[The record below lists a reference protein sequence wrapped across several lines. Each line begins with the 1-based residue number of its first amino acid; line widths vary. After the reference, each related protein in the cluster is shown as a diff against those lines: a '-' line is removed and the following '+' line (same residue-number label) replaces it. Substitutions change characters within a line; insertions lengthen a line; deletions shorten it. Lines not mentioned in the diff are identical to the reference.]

1 MSPKAGCSNVQI
13 LQGFDLRGTG
23 LSYRPLSSGYLLP
36 LFQTLEAQERKEGRE
51 ERTAKCRHVEHVD
64 VFISTPWALAPAW
77 LSLRMLIVESI
88 CWGRGPWLLRAV
100 LRCLASRPP
109 LGSLSLVEE
118 FPTFSGGHETIP
130 FICPLVPSLSGEAI
144 LANRNKATHSGG
156 FPPRLA
162 LTWRQGRRRNSLLRQ
177 IFASILQCP
186 LCPVAGAFQGF
197 RFHRPKHTSSF
208 RELNFGTVSKG
219 RTQLWRF
226 SALHH
231 AALNGNTELISLLLE
246 AQAAVDIKDN
256 KGMRP
261 LHYAAWQGKKEPMK
275 LVLKAGSSV
284 NVQSDEGQIPLH
296 LAAQHGHYD
305 VSEMLLQHQ
314 SNPCILDNCGKTP
327 LDLACEFGRVGVVQL
342 LLSSNMCAALLE
354 PKPGDITDPNGT
366 SPLHLAAKNGH
377 IDIIRLLL
385 QSGIDI
391 NRQTKAGTALHEAA
405 FPWGRPDHPTSVL
418 QSGINAHIRNTYS
431 QTALDIVNQFTAT
444 QASKEIKQMLRD
456 ASAALQV
463 RAVKDYCNNYDLTSL
478 NVKAGDII
486 TVLEQ
491 HADGRWKG
499 CIHDNRT
506 GNDRVGYFPSSLVEA
521 ISKRTGSRGSDA
533 SPSHLSSSPGG
544 SAGTPAPAEE
554 IWVLR
559 KPYAGGDRSS
569 VGSTGSVASGRSSGS
584 GQSTGS
590 GSHTALHPG
599 SEGVKLLAT
608 VLSQKASVPESAVG
622 DGSAKASEAPAG
634 SSRTPSLSSASYPSQ
649 PPHGEQQLKK
659 VEPMSEGKSAEAVYQ
674 WLCKFQLQLYAPNF
688 INAGYD
694 IPTISRMTPEDLT
707 AIGVTKPGHRKKI
720 ASEINNLNLP
730 EWLPEY
736 KPANLALWLSMI
748 GLSQYYKVLVENG
761 YENIDF
767 ITDITWEDLQEI
779 GITKLGHQK
788 KLMLAVKKLAELQR
802 AEYVKYESGTLKKKR
817 LPPPLDTVAIE
828 SPPGEG
834 AECQSPKMST
844 FQDSELSNELQ
855 VAMTGTGE
863 EGAEKQGN
871 HVGHFREGAAYRH
884 PARLAH
890 ENSLGGRAK
899 QMSSSQE
906 LLGDGPKASGA
917 AMSKSQEYLAEDG
930 KESPATLPKEVRTLR
945 HGHSVKRA
953 SVPPVPGKPRQSF
966 PPAAGHYT
974 PPQTPTAKPRPSS
987 PQSPGVLHAT
997 AKVKPTPQL
1006 LPQADRPMSP
1016 RSLPQSPTHRG
1027 FAYVVPQPVE
1037 GEAHGGSPLAQALP
1051 VLPVS
1056 VPVLCLPAQAGE
1068 GEAEGEEEGAGR
1080 PKKRAH
1086 SLNRY
1091 AASDSEQERD
1101 ELLVPDAGPYATV
1114 QRRVGRSHS
1123 VRAQSGGD
1131 KNVNRSQSFAVR
1143 PKKKGP
1149 PPPPPKRS
1157 SSAIS
1162 SSNMTED
1169 FPREGEDGQE
1179 LSLEQHLQQPR
1190 RASDFGGTVDTG
1202 SAGSVKSIAAMLE
1215 MSSIGGGGRGL
1226 ALPKPPGAGK
1236 GPEGYYLQPG
1246 VAVHP
1251 ASPEHSRVATVLAS
1265 VKHKEAIG
1273 PDGEVVNRRRTISG
1287 PVTGLVAA
1295 ARRERSDSIKSEAAH
1310 KDGSP
1315 VERLRAERAGGS
1327 LPSSAG
1333 ENIPFAEEGGLTIKP
1348 RPARQVGVAKAEG
1361 DLAPQRYGDLSKVEA
1376 SATLKRRI
1384 RAKQS
1389 QQEGVK
1395 FLLTE
1400 SDTVKRRPK
1409 LKDKEQEPAP
1419 LTVFQNGTAT
1429 IKRRPASEMSS
1440 SEAAPPPDQ
1449 PERYNYVA
1457 TQPAAEG
1464 EPKKPVKPPVS
1475 PKPVLPPKGPGP
1487 STPTSKKVP
1496 IPGPGSPE
1504 VKRVHGT
1511 PPPVSPKPTPPPTA
1525 PKPKVHAALQ
1535 SASAS
1540 STPAPSP
1547 AKQLVPTIKPSSTP
1561 PSLCS
1566 SPAKP
1571 LSPGGGTPQAVP
1583 VKPPRSSMAGP
1594 SAESVS
1600 TESVHQKLEE
1610 TSASLAAALQAV
1622 EEKIKQEDGQTTD
1635 SAAES
1640 KSTVSILDDIGSM
1653 FDDLADQLDAM
1664 LE

>member
-1 MSPKAGCSNVQI
+1 MGKDQELMQAVKAEDVGAVQKLLQRPKPG
-13 LQGFDLRGTG
+13 
-23 LSYRPLSSGYLLP
+23 
-36 LFQTLEAQERKEGRE
+36 K
-51 ERTAKCRHVEHVD
+51 AK
-64 VFISTPWALAPAW
+64 L
-77 LSLRMLIVESI
+77 
-88 CWGRGPWLLRAV
+88 
-100 LRCLASRPP
+100 
-109 LGSLSLVEE
+109 LGSTKRVN
-118 FPTFSGGHETIP
+118 
-130 FICPLVPSLSGEAI
+130 V
-144 LANRNKATHSGG
+144 N
-156 FPPRLA
+156 
-162 LTWRQGRRRNSLLRQ
+162 
-177 IFASILQCP
+177 
-186 LCPVAGAFQGF
+186 FQDTDG
-197 RFHRPKHTSSF
+197 
-208 RELNFGTVSKG
+208 
-219 RTQLWRF
+219 F

-231 AALNGNTELISLLLE
+231 AALNGNTELILLLLE

-284 NVQSDEGQIPLH
+284 NIPSDEGQIPLH

-305 VSEMLLQHQ
+305 VEILQH
-314 SNPCILDNCGKTP
+314 P
-327 LDLACEFGRVGVVQL
+327 LCFLACQVVQL
-342 LLSSNMCAALLE
+342 LLNSNMCAALLE

-377 IDIIRLLL
+377 IDVIRLLL
-385 QSGIDI
+385 QAGIDI

-405 FPWGRPDHPTSVL
+405 LCGKTDVVRLLLD
-418 QSGINAHIRNTYS
+418 SGINAHIRNTYS
-431 QTALDIVNQFTAT
+431 QTALDIVHQFTAT
-444 QASKEIKQMLRD
+444 QASKEIKQMLQKSLQKHFD
-456 ASAALQV
+456 WFFAS
-463 RAVKDYCNNYDLTSL
+463 SL
-478 NVKAGDII
+478 PLPLPCPQ
-486 TVLEQ
+486 VLEQ

-506 GNDRVGYFPSSLVEA
+506 GNDRVGYFPSTLVEA

-533 SPSHLSSSPGG
+533 SPSHLSPGSSA
-544 SAGTPAPAEE
+544 STPAPAEE

-559 KPYAGGDRSS
+559 KPFAGRRRKG
-569 VGSTGSVASGRSSGS
+569 GSW
-584 GQSTGS
+584 GQCGEF
-590 GSHTALHPG
+590 GQWLADG
-599 SEGVKLLAT
+599 ERCGVRWD
-608 VLSQKASVPESAVG
+608 VSWRIVPAIPLGGETG
-622 DGSAKASEAPAG
+622 DGRG
-634 SSRTPSLSSASYPSQ
+634 LSSFLRGGGKHNPSNL
-649 PPHGEQQLKK
+649 ELY
-659 VEPMSEGKSAEAVYQ
+659 KSSEAVYQ
-674 WLCKFQLQLYAPNF
+674 WLYKFQLQLYASNF

-720 ASEINNLNLP
+720 ASEINNLNIP

-748 GLSQYYKVLVENG
+748 GLAQYYKVLVENG

-779 GITKLGHQK
+779 GIIKLGHQK
-788 KLMLAVKKLAELQR
+788 KLMLAVKKLAEIQK
-802 AEYVKYESGTLKKKR
+802 AEYIKYESGTLKKKGA
-817 LPPPLDTVAIE
+817 PQSQDTMAIE
-828 SPPGEG
+828 SPPQET

-855 VAMTGTGE
+855 VAMTGTSE
-863 EGAEKQGN
+863 EGPEKQAN
-871 HVGHFREGAAYRH
+871 HVTHFRDGAVYRH
-884 PARLAH
+884 PSRLVH
-890 ENSLGGRAK
+890 ENSLSGRAK
-899 QMSSSQE
+899 LISSSQE
-906 LLGDGPKASGA
+906 LLGDGLKSPGPA
-917 AMSKSQEYLAEDG
+917 ASKSQEHLAEEG
-930 KESPATLPKEVRTLR
+930 KEPPATLPKEVRSLR
-945 HGHSVKRA
+945 HGHSIKRA

-974 PPQTPTAKPRPSS
+974 PPQTPTKPRPSS
-987 PQSPGVLHAT
+987 PQAFGAPHAT

-1006 LPQADRPMSP
+1006 LPQTDRPMSP

-1027 FAYVVPQPVE
+1027 FAYVLPQPVE
-1037 GEAHGGSPLAQALP
+1037 GEAQAAGPLAQAVP
-1051 VLPVS
+1051 VLPIS
-1056 VPVLCLPAQAGE
+1056 IPVLCLPPQA
-1068 GEAEGEEEGAGR
+1068 AESEEEAGR

-1091 AASDSEQERD
+1091 AVSDSEQERD
-1101 ELLVPDAGPYATV
+1101 ELMVPDAGPYATV

-1123 VRAQSGGD
+1123 VRAQSGAD

-1162 SSNMTED
+1162 SNNMADD
-1169 FPREGEDGQE
+1169 FSKEGEEGEE
-1179 LSLEQHLQQPR
+1179 LDQKQL
-1190 RASDFGGTVDTG
+1190 SDGGTIETG

-1215 MSSIGGGGRGL
+1215 MSSIGGGGRAL
-1226 ALPKPPGAGK
+1226 ALQKGAD
-1236 GPEGYYLQPG
+1236 GYYLQPG
-1246 VAVHP
+1246 VVVRS
-1251 ASPEHSRVATVLAS
+1251 ASPEHARVATVLAT

-1295 ARRERSDSIKSEAAH
+1295 ARRERSDSIKSDTV
-1310 KDGSP
+1310 KDGGP
-1315 VERLRAERAGGS
+1315 IERLRAEHSGS
-1327 LPSSAG
+1327 
-1333 ENIPFAEEGGLTIKP
+1333 
-1348 RPARQVGVAKAEG
+1348 
-1361 DLAPQRYGDLSKVEA
+1361 APDLSRVEA

-1384 RAKQS
+1384 RAKQC
-1389 QQEGVK
+1389 QQDNVK
-1395 FLLTE
+1395 FILTE

-1409 LKDKEQEPAP
+1409 SKDKEQELAQ
-1419 LTVFQNGTAT
+1419 LSVYHNGMGTV
-1429 IKRRPASEMSS
+1429 KHRPTSEMSS
-1440 SEAAPPPDQ
+1440 LEAVAPTEQ
-1449 PERYNYVA
+1449 QERVA
-1457 TQPAAEG
+1457 GASVQIPREET
-1464 EPKKPVKPPVS
+1464 KKPIKPPVS
-1475 PKPVLPPKGPGP
+1475 PKPILPPKTTGP
-1487 STPTSKKVP
+1487 STPTTKRAP

-1511 PPPVSPKPTPPPTA
+1511 APPTSPKPTPPPTA
-1525 PKPKVHAALQ
+1525 PKPKVHPVLQ
-1535 SASAS
+1535 SVSAS
-1540 STPAPSP
+1540 CTPAPSP
-1547 AKQLVPTIKPSSTP
+1547 AKQLTPTIKPSSTP

-1571 LSPGGGTPQAVP
+1571 LSPGGQPPQTVP

-1594 SAESVS
+1594 SVES

-1622 EEKIKQEDGQTTD
+1622 EEKIKQEDGQAAD

>member
-1 MSPKAGCSNVQI
+1 MGKDQELVQAVKAEDIAAVQKLLQRPKPG
-13 LQGFDLRGTG
+13 
-23 LSYRPLSSGYLLP
+23 
-36 LFQTLEAQERKEGRE
+36 K
-51 ERTAKCRHVEHVD
+51 AK
-64 VFISTPWALAPAW
+64 L
-77 LSLRMLIVESI
+77 
-88 CWGRGPWLLRAV
+88 
-100 LRCLASRPP
+100 
-109 LGSLSLVEE
+109 LGSAKRVN
-118 FPTFSGGHETIP
+118 
-130 FICPLVPSLSGEAI
+130 V
-144 LANRNKATHSGG
+144 N
-156 FPPRLA
+156 
-162 LTWRQGRRRNSLLRQ
+162 
-177 IFASILQCP
+177 
-186 LCPVAGAFQGF
+186 FQDTDG
-197 RFHRPKHTSSF
+197 
-208 RELNFGTVSKG
+208 
-219 RTQLWRF
+219 F

-275 LVLKAGSSV
+275 MVLKAGSSV
-284 NVQSDEGQIPLH
+284 NIPSDEGQIPLH

-314 SNPCILDNCGKTP
+314 SNPCIMDNSGKTP

-342 LLSSNMCAALLE
+342 LLNSNMCAALLE
-354 PKPGDITDPNGT
+354 PKPGDTTDPNGT

-385 QSGIDI
+385 QAGIDI

-405 FPWGRPDHPTSVL
+405 LCGKTDVVRLLLD
-418 QSGINAHIRNTYS
+418 SGINAHVRNTYN
-431 QTALDIVNQFTAT
+431 QTALDIVNQFTT
-444 QASKEIKQMLRD
+444 SQASKEIKQMLRD

-478 NVKAGDII
+478 NVKAGDVI

-521 ISKRTGSRGSDA
+521 ISKRTGSRGADM
-533 SPSHLSSSPGG
+533 SPSHLSPSQGG
-544 SAGTPAPAEE
+544 SAAPAPTEE

-559 KPYAGGDRSS
+559 KPFTGGDRSS
-569 VGSTGSVASGRSSGS
+569 LGSTGSVASARSSGS

-590 GSHTALHPG
+590 GAHALHAG

-608 VLSQKASVPESAVG
+608 VLSQKASAQDAAVG
-622 DGSAKASEAPAG
+622 DGPAKAQDIPAG
-634 SSRTPSLSSASYPSQ
+634 SSRSQSVASSPYAPQ
-649 PPHGEQQLKK
+649 PPAEQQLKK
-659 VEPMSEGKSAEAVYQ
+659 MEPPSEGKSSEAVYQ

-694 IPTISRMTPEDLT
+694 ITTISRMTPEDLT

-720 ASEINNLNLP
+720 ASEINNLNIP

-802 AEYVKYESGTLKKKR
+802 AELGKYEPGTLKRKAAACPEV
-817 LPPPLDTVAIE
+817 LAIE
-828 SPPGEG
+828 SPPPEPP
-834 AECQSPKMST
+834 ECQSPKMTT
-844 FQDSELSNELQ
+844 FQDSELSSELQ
-855 VAMTGTGE
+855 VAMTGEGPE
-863 EGAEKQGN
+863 ETPEKPAN
-871 HVGHFREGAAYRH
+871 PAAPGYRSP
-884 PARLAH
+884 PA
-890 ENSLGGRAK
+890 LGGRAR

-906 LLGDGPKASGA
+906 LLGDGPRAPASTA
-917 AMSKSQEYLAEDG
+917 ISKSQEYLAEG
-930 KESPATLPKEVRTLR
+930 APEGPPVPPTKELRQPR

-953 SVPPVPGKPRQSF
+953 SVPPVPGKPRQAF
-966 PPAAGHYT
+966 PPTAGHLT
-974 PPQTPTAKPRPSS
+974 PPQTPGKPRPPS
-987 PQSPGVLHAT
+987 PQGPSAPHAT

-1006 LPQADRPMSP
+1006 LPPGERPASP

-1027 FAYVVPQPVE
+1027 FAYVLPQPTDGE
-1037 GEAHGGSPLAQALP
+1037 GAPPGVP

-1056 VPVLCLPAQAGE
+1056 VPVLCLPPAGE
-1068 GEAEGEEEGAGR
+1068 GEEEPGR

-1091 AASDSEQERD
+1091 ATSDSEQERD

-1123 VRAQSGGD
+1123 VRAPAGGD
-1131 KNVNRSQSFAVR
+1131 KNVNRSQSFAIR

-1162 SSNMTED
+1162 SAGMAED
-1169 FPREGEDGQE
+1169 FPKDGEGEVAAGTPGTEGESRQE
-1179 LSLEQHLQQPR
+1179 QR
-1190 RASDFGGTVDTG
+1190 RASDLGGSVDTG
-1202 SAGSVKSIAAMLE
+1202 SAGSVRSIAAMLE
-1215 MSSIGGGGRGL
+1215 MSSIGGGARAL
-1226 ALPKPPGAGK
+1226 ALQKPPGPGVPGK
-1236 GPEGYYLQPG
+1236 GPDGYYLQPG
-1246 VAVHP
+1246 AP
-1251 ASPEHSRVATVLAS
+1251 PGSPERARVATVLAT

-1273 PDGEVVNRRRTISG
+1273 LDGEVVNRRRTISG

-1295 ARRERSDSIKSEAAH
+1295 ARRERADSVRSETGA
-1310 KDGSP
+1310 DGPS
-1315 VERLRAERAGGS
+1315 ERLRAERGGS
-1327 LPSSAG
+1327 PDT
-1333 ENIPFAEEGGLTIKP
+1333 IPFAEEGNLTIKQRP
-1348 RPARQVGVAKAEG
+1348 RALGPARVEAGEGLSPAHRHG
-1361 DLAPQRYGDLSKVEA
+1361 DLAKVEA

-1384 RAKQS
+1384 RARQS
-1389 QQEGVK
+1389 QQDSVR
-1395 FLLTE
+1395 FILTE

-1409 LKDKEQEPAP
+1409 AKDKEPALEQAP
-1419 LTVFQNGTAT
+1419 LVVYQNGTGT
-1429 IKRRPASEMSS
+1429 VKRRPASELSGA
-1440 SEAAPPPDQ
+1440 ETPPTPPP
-1449 PERYNYVA
+1449 A
-1457 TQPAAEG
+1457 TRPDGPDFTPPPA
-1464 EPKKPVKPPVS
+1464 EPKKPFKPPVS
-1475 PKPVLPPKGPGP
+1475 PKPVLTQPAQKVPGP
-1487 STPTSKKVP
+1487 PVP
-1496 IPGPGSPE
+1496 IPKKMPIPSPGSPE

-1525 PKPKVHAALQ
+1525 PKPPKPHAAIQ
-1535 SASAS
+1535 SVSAG
-1540 STPAPSP
+1540 STPTPSP
-1547 AKQLVPTIKPSSTP
+1547 ARQLGATAKPSSTP

-1571 LSPGGGTPQAVP
+1571 LSPGAQPQQVP
-1583 VKPPRSSMAGP
+1583 VKPPRSAIAGP
-1594 SAESVS
+1594 SVDSASPELVQ
-1600 TESVHQKLEE
+1600 QKLEE

-1622 EEKIKQEDGQTTD
+1622 EEKIKQEDSQATD
-1635 SAAES
+1635 STAEA
-1640 KSTVSILDDIGSM
+1640 KSTGSILDDIGSM

>member
-1 MSPKAGCSNVQI
+1 MGKDQELVQAVKAEDIAAVQKLLQRPKPG
-13 LQGFDLRGTG
+13 
-23 LSYRPLSSGYLLP
+23 
-36 LFQTLEAQERKEGRE
+36 K
-51 ERTAKCRHVEHVD
+51 AK
-64 VFISTPWALAPAW
+64 L
-77 LSLRMLIVESI
+77 
-88 CWGRGPWLLRAV
+88 
-100 LRCLASRPP
+100 
-109 LGSLSLVEE
+109 LGSAKKVN
-118 FPTFSGGHETIP
+118 
-130 FICPLVPSLSGEAI
+130 V
-144 LANRNKATHSGG
+144 N
-156 FPPRLA
+156 
-162 LTWRQGRRRNSLLRQ
+162 
-177 IFASILQCP
+177 
-186 LCPVAGAFQGF
+186 FQDTDG
-197 RFHRPKHTSSF
+197 
-208 RELNFGTVSKG
+208 
-219 RTQLWRF
+219 F

-231 AALNGNTELISLLLE
+231 AALNGNTELIALLLE

-275 LVLKAGSSV
+275 MVLKAGSSV
-284 NVQSDEGQIPLH
+284 NIPSDEGQIPLH

-314 SNPCILDNCGKTP
+314 SNPCIMDNSGKTP

-342 LLSSNMCAALLE
+342 LLNSNMCAALLE
-354 PKPGDITDPNGT
+354 PKPGDTTDPNGT

-385 QSGIDI
+385 QAGIDI

-405 FPWGRPDHPTSVL
+405 LCGKTDVVRLLLD
-418 QSGINAHIRNTYS
+418 SGINAHVRNTYN
-431 QTALDIVNQFTAT
+431 QTALDIVNQFTT
-444 QASKEIKQMLRD
+444 SQASKEIKQMLRD

-521 ISKRTGSRGSDA
+521 ISKRTGSWETVTIPHHYQKTPLPAYGAAVLNGDASSHPFHSLPPPPPPPPHSHQTLFSSFGYHRLSPSSADEPRYGQGRSRGADM
-533 SPSHLSSSPGG
+533 SPSHLSPSQGG
-544 SAGTPAPAEE
+544 SAVPAPAEE

-559 KPYAGGDRSS
+559 KPFAGGDRSS
-569 VGSTGSVASGRSSGS
+569 LGSTGSVASARSSGS
-584 GQSTGS
+584 GQSAGS
-590 GSHTALHPG
+590 GAHALHAG

-608 VLSQKASVPESAVG
+608 VLSQKASAQESSVG
-622 DGSAKASEAPAG
+622 DGPAKAQDIPAG
-634 SSRTPSLSSASYPSQ
+634 SSRSQSVASSPYAPQ
-649 PPHGEQQLKK
+649 PPAEPQLKK
-659 VEPMSEGKSAEAVYQ
+659 MEPPSEGKSSEAVYQ

-694 IPTISRMTPEDLT
+694 ITTISRMTPEDLT

-720 ASEINNLNLP
+720 ASEINNLNIP

-802 AEYVKYESGTLKKKR
+802 AELGKYEPGTLKRKGAAGPEV
-817 LPPPLDTVAIE
+817 LTIE
-828 SPPGEG
+828 SPPPEPP
-834 AECQSPKMST
+834 ECQSPKMTT
-844 FQDSELSNELQ
+844 FQDSELSSELQ
-855 VAMTGTGE
+855 VAMTGEAPE
-863 EGAEKQGN
+863 EPPEKVAN
-871 HVGHFREGAAYRH
+871 SAAPGYRS
-884 PARLAH
+884 PPG
-890 ENSLGGRAK
+890 LGGRARL
-899 QMSSSQE
+899 MSSSQE
-906 LLGDGPKASGA
+906 LLGDGPRAPSA
-917 AMSKSQEYLAEDG
+917 AAISKSQEYLAEG
-930 KESPATLPKEVRTLR
+930 AGEGTPAPPKEGRPPR
-945 HGHSVKRA
+945 HGHPVKRA
-953 SVPPVPGKPRQSF
+953 SVPPVPGKPRQPF
-966 PPAAGHYT
+966 PPAAGQLT
-974 PPQTPTAKPRPSS
+974 PPPTPGKPRPPS
-987 PQSPGVLHAT
+987 PQGPVVPHAT

-1006 LPQADRPMSP
+1006 LPPGERPASP

-1027 FAYVVPQPVE
+1027 FAYVLPQPAE
-1037 GEAHGGSPLAQALP
+1037 GEGTAAGVP

-1056 VPVLCLPAQAGE
+1056 VPVLCLPPAS
-1068 GEAEGEEEGAGR
+1068 EGEEEPGR

-1123 VRAQSGGD
+1123 VRAPAGGD

-1162 SSNMTED
+1162 SAGMAED
-1169 FPREGEDGQE
+1169 FPKEGDGEVAAGSPAAEGEGRR
-1179 LSLEQHLQQPR
+1179 EQR
-1190 RASDFGGTVDTG
+1190 RASDLGGSVDTG
-1202 SAGSVKSIAAMLE
+1202 SAGSVRSIAAMLE
-1215 MSSIGGGGRGL
+1215 MSSIGGGARAL
-1226 ALPKPPGAGK
+1226 ALQKPHVAAGPGPAK
-1236 GPEGYYLQPG
+1236 APDGYYLQPG
-1246 VAVHP
+1246 AP
-1251 ASPEHSRVATVLAS
+1251 AGSPERARVATVLAT

-1273 PDGEVVNRRRTISG
+1273 LDGEVVNRRRTISG

-1295 ARRERSDSIKSEAAH
+1295 ARRERADSVRSEAGT
-1310 KDGSP
+1310 DGAG
-1315 VERLRAERAGGS
+1315 ERLRVERGGS
-1327 LPSSAG
+1327 PDG
-1333 ENIPFAEEGGLTIKP
+1333 IPFAEEGNLTIKQRP
-1348 RPARQVGVAKAEG
+1348 RPLGPARGDSGEGLSPTHRHG
-1361 DLAPQRYGDLSKVEA
+1361 DLAKVEA

-1384 RAKQS
+1384 RARQS
-1389 QQEGVK
+1389 QQDGVR
-1395 FLLTE
+1395 FVLTE

-1409 LKDKEQEPAP
+1409 AKDKEPALEPAP
-1419 LTVFQNGTAT
+1419 IIVYQNGTGT
-1429 IKRRPASEMSS
+1429 VKRRPASELSGAEPPS
-1440 SEAAPPPDQ
+1440 TPPP
-1449 PERYNYVA
+1449 A
-1457 TQPAAEG
+1457 TRPDGPDYTPPPA
-1464 EPKKPVKPPVS
+1464 EPKKPFKPPVS
-1475 PKPVLPPKGPGP
+1475 PKPVLTPPPQKVPGQP
-1487 STPTSKKVP
+1487 APIPKKVP
-1496 IPGPGSPE
+1496 IPSPGSPE

-1511 PPPVSPKPTPPPTA
+1511 PPPVSPKPAPPPTA
-1525 PKPKVHAALQ
+1525 PKPPKPHAAIQ
-1535 SASAS
+1535 SVSAS

-1547 AKQLVPTIKPSSTP
+1547 ARQLGATTAAKPSSTP

-1571 LSPGGGTPQAVP
+1571 LSPGPPPQQVP
-1583 VKPPRSSMAGP
+1583 VKPPRSAIAGP
-1594 SAESVS
+1594 SVDTAGPELAQ
-1600 TESVHQKLEE
+1600 QKLEE

-1622 EEKIKQEDGQTTD
+1622 EEKIKQEDSQAAD
-1635 SAAES
+1635 SAVES

>member
-1 MSPKAGCSNVQI
+1 MGKDQELVQAVKAEDVAAVQKLLQRPKPG
-13 LQGFDLRGTG
+13 
-23 LSYRPLSSGYLLP
+23 
-36 LFQTLEAQERKEGRE
+36 K
-51 ERTAKCRHVEHVD
+51 AK
-64 VFISTPWALAPAW
+64 L
-77 LSLRMLIVESI
+77 
-88 CWGRGPWLLRAV
+88 
-100 LRCLASRPP
+100 
-109 LGSLSLVEE
+109 LGSAKKVN
-118 FPTFSGGHETIP
+118 
-130 FICPLVPSLSGEAI
+130 V
-144 LANRNKATHSGG
+144 N
-156 FPPRLA
+156 
-162 LTWRQGRRRNSLLRQ
+162 
-177 IFASILQCP
+177 
-186 LCPVAGAFQGF
+186 FQDTDG
-197 RFHRPKHTSSF
+197 
-208 RELNFGTVSKG
+208 
-219 RTQLWRF
+219 F

-275 LVLKAGSSV
+275 MVLKAGSSV
-284 NVQSDEGQIPLH
+284 NIPSDEGQIPLH

-314 SNPCILDNCGKTP
+314 SNPCIMDNSGKTP

-342 LLSSNMCAALLE
+342 LLNSNMCAALLE
-354 PKPGDITDPNGT
+354 PKPGDATDPNGT

-385 QSGIDI
+385 QAGIDI

-405 FPWGRPDHPTSVL
+405 LCGKTDVVRLLLD
-418 QSGINAHIRNTYS
+418 SGINAHVRNTYN
-431 QTALDIVNQFTAT
+431 QTALDIVNQFTT
-444 QASKEIKQMLRD
+444 SQASKEIKQMLRD

-478 NVKAGDII
+478 NVKAGDVI

-521 ISKRTGSRGSDA
+521 ISKRTGSRGADM
-533 SPSHLSSSPGG
+533 SPSHLSPSQGG
-544 SAGTPAPAEE
+544 SAAPAPTEE

-559 KPYAGGDRSS
+559 KPFAGGDRSS
-569 VGSTGSVASGRSSGS
+569 LGSTGSVASARSSGS
-584 GQSTGS
+584 GQSAGS
-590 GSHTALHPG
+590 GAHALHAG

-608 VLSQKASVPESAVG
+608 VLSQKASAQETVVG
-622 DGSAKASEAPAG
+622 DGPAKAQDIAAG
-634 SSRTPSLSSASYPSQ
+634 SSRSQSVASSPYAPQ
-649 PPHGEQQLKK
+649 PPTEPQLKK
-659 VEPMSEGKSAEAVYQ
+659 MEPPSEGKSSEAVYQ

-694 IPTISRMTPEDLT
+694 ITTISRMTPEDLT

-720 ASEINNLNLP
+720 ASEINNLNIP

-802 AEYVKYESGTLKKKR
+802 AELGKFEPGTLKRKAATAAACPEV
-817 LPPPLDTVAIE
+817 LAIE
-828 SPPGEG
+828 SPPPEPP
-834 AECQSPKMST
+834 ECQSPKMTT
-844 FQDSELSNELQ
+844 FQDSELSSELQ
-855 VAMTGTGE
+855 VAMTGEAPE
-863 EGAEKQGN
+863 EPPEK
-871 HVGHFREGAAYRH
+871 AANPAAPGYRS
-884 PARLAH
+884 PPG
-890 ENSLGGRAK
+890 LGGRARL
-899 QMSSSQE
+899 MSSSQE
-906 LLGDGPKASGA
+906 LLGDGPRAPPA
-917 AMSKSQEYLAEDG
+917 AAISKSQEYLAEG
-930 KESPATLPKEVRTLR
+930 AGEGPPAPPKEGRPPR
-945 HGHSVKRA
+945 HGHPVKRA
-953 SVPPVPGKPRQSF
+953 SVPPVPGKPRQPFS
-966 PPAAGHYT
+966 PSTGQLT
-974 PPQTPTAKPRPSS
+974 PPQTPGKPRPPS
-987 PQSPGVLHAT
+987 PQGPPAPHAT

-1006 LPQADRPMSP
+1006 LPPGERPASP

-1027 FAYVVPQPVE
+1027 FAYVLPQPAE
-1037 GEAHGGSPLAQALP
+1037 GEGGPPGVP

-1056 VPVLCLPAQAGE
+1056 VPVLCLPPAGE
-1068 GEAEGEEEGAGR
+1068 GEEEPGR

-1123 VRAQSGGD
+1123 VRAPASGD

-1162 SSNMTED
+1162 SAGMAED
-1169 FPREGEDGQE
+1169 FPKEGEGEVATGQPAAE
-1179 LSLEQHLQQPR
+1179 GESRREQR
-1190 RASDFGGTVDTG
+1190 RASDLGGSVDTG
-1202 SAGSVKSIAAMLE
+1202 SAGSVRSIAAMLE
-1215 MSSIGGGGRGL
+1215 MSSIGGGARAL
-1226 ALPKPPGAGK
+1226 ALQKPHGAGGPGPAK
-1236 GPEGYYLQPG
+1236 APEGYYLQPG
-1246 VAVHP
+1246 P
-1251 ASPEHSRVATVLAS
+1251 PPGSPERSRVATVLAT

-1273 PDGEVVNRRRTISG
+1273 LDGEVVNRRRTISG

-1295 ARRERSDSIKSEAAH
+1295 ARRERADSVRSEASA
-1310 KDGSP
+1310 DGP
-1315 VERLRAERAGGS
+1315 GERLRVERGGS
-1327 LPSSAG
+1327 PDG
-1333 ENIPFAEEGGLTIKP
+1333 IPFAEEGNLTIKQRP
-1348 RPARQVGVAKAEG
+1348 RPLGPARGEAGEGLSPAHRHG
-1361 DLAPQRYGDLSKVEA
+1361 DLAKVEA

-1384 RAKQS
+1384 RARQS
-1389 QQEGVK
+1389 QQDGVR
-1395 FLLTE
+1395 FVLTE

-1409 LKDKEQEPAP
+1409 AKDKEPALEPAP
-1419 LTVFQNGTAT
+1419 LTVYQNGTGT
-1429 IKRRPASEMSS
+1429 VKRRPASELSGA
-1440 SEAAPPPDQ
+1440 EPPPT
-1449 PERYNYVA
+1449 PP
-1457 TQPAAEG
+1457 PAARSDG
-1464 EPKKPVKPPVS
+1464 PDYAGLPAEPKKPFKPPVS
-1475 PKPVLPPKGPGP
+1475 PKPVLTQPPQKVPGP
-1487 STPTSKKVP
+1487 PAPIPKKVP
-1496 IPGPGSPE
+1496 IPSPGSPE

-1511 PPPVSPKPTPPPTA
+1511 PPPVSPKPVPPPTA
-1525 PKPKVHAALQ
+1525 PKPPKPHAAIQ
-1535 SASAS
+1535 SVSAG

-1547 AKQLVPTIKPSSTP
+1547 ARQLGTAGTKPSSTP

-1571 LSPGGGTPQAVP
+1571 LSPGAQPQQVP
-1583 VKPPRSSMAGP
+1583 VKPPRSAITGPSIDSAGP
-1594 SAESVS
+1594 ELAQ
-1600 TESVHQKLEE
+1600 QKLEE

-1622 EEKIKQEDGQTTD
+1622 EEKIKQEDSQAAD
-1635 SAAES
+1635 SAVES

>member
-1 MSPKAGCSNVQI
+1 MGKDQELVQAVKAEDIAAVQKLLQRPKPG
-13 LQGFDLRGTG
+13 
-23 LSYRPLSSGYLLP
+23 
-36 LFQTLEAQERKEGRE
+36 K
-51 ERTAKCRHVEHVD
+51 AK
-64 VFISTPWALAPAW
+64 L
-77 LSLRMLIVESI
+77 
-88 CWGRGPWLLRAV
+88 
-100 LRCLASRPP
+100 
-109 LGSLSLVEE
+109 LGSAKKVN
-118 FPTFSGGHETIP
+118 
-130 FICPLVPSLSGEAI
+130 V
-144 LANRNKATHSGG
+144 N
-156 FPPRLA
+156 
-162 LTWRQGRRRNSLLRQ
+162 
-177 IFASILQCP
+177 
-186 LCPVAGAFQGF
+186 FQDTDG
-197 RFHRPKHTSSF
+197 
-208 RELNFGTVSKG
+208 
-219 RTQLWRF
+219 F

-231 AALNGNTELISLLLE
+231 AALNGNTELIALLLE

-275 LVLKAGSSV
+275 MVLKAGSSV
-284 NVQSDEGQIPLH
+284 NIPSDEGQIPLH

-314 SNPCILDNCGKTP
+314 SNPCIMDNSGKTP

-342 LLSSNMCAALLE
+342 LLNSNMCAALLE
-354 PKPGDITDPNGT
+354 PKPGDTTDPNGT

-385 QSGIDI
+385 QAGIDI

-405 FPWGRPDHPTSVL
+405 LCGKTDVVRLLLD
-418 QSGINAHIRNTYS
+418 SGINAHVRNTYN
-431 QTALDIVNQFTAT
+431 QTALDIVNQFTT
-444 QASKEIKQMLRD
+444 SQASKEIKQMLRD

-521 ISKRTGSRGSDA
+521 ISKRTGSRGADM
-533 SPSHLSSSPGG
+533 SPSHLSPSQGG
-544 SAGTPAPAEE
+544 SAVPAPAEE

-559 KPYAGGDRSS
+559 KPFAGGDRSS
-569 VGSTGSVASGRSSGS
+569 LGSTGSVASARSSGS
-584 GQSTGS
+584 GQSAGS
-590 GSHTALHPG
+590 GAHALHAG

-608 VLSQKASVPESAVG
+608 VLSQKASAQESSVG
-622 DGSAKASEAPAG
+622 DGPAKAQDIPAG
-634 SSRTPSLSSASYPSQ
+634 SSRSQSVASSPYAPQ
-649 PPHGEQQLKK
+649 PPAEPQLKK
-659 VEPMSEGKSAEAVYQ
+659 MEPPSEGKSSEAVYQ

-694 IPTISRMTPEDLT
+694 ITTISRMTPEDLT

-720 ASEINNLNLP
+720 ASEINNLNIP

-802 AEYVKYESGTLKKKR
+802 AELGKYEPGTLKRKGAAGPEV
-817 LPPPLDTVAIE
+817 LTIE
-828 SPPGEG
+828 SPPPEPP
-834 AECQSPKMST
+834 ECQSPKMTT
-844 FQDSELSNELQ
+844 FQDSELSSELQ
-855 VAMTGTGE
+855 VAMTGEAPE
-863 EGAEKQGN
+863 EPPEKVAN
-871 HVGHFREGAAYRH
+871 SAAPGYRS
-884 PARLAH
+884 PPG
-890 ENSLGGRAK
+890 LGGRARL
-899 QMSSSQE
+899 MSSSQE
-906 LLGDGPKASGA
+906 LLGDGPRAPSA
-917 AMSKSQEYLAEDG
+917 AAISKSQEYLAEG
-930 KESPATLPKEVRTLR
+930 AGEGTPAPPKEGRPPR
-945 HGHSVKRA
+945 HGHPVKRA
-953 SVPPVPGKPRQSF
+953 SVPPVPGKPRQPF
-966 PPAAGHYT
+966 PPAAGQLT
-974 PPQTPTAKPRPSS
+974 PPPTPGKPRPPS
-987 PQSPGVLHAT
+987 PQGPVVPHAT

-1006 LPQADRPMSP
+1006 LPPGERPASP

-1027 FAYVVPQPVE
+1027 FAYVLPQPAE
-1037 GEAHGGSPLAQALP
+1037 GEGTAAGVP

-1056 VPVLCLPAQAGE
+1056 VPVLCLPPAS
-1068 GEAEGEEEGAGR
+1068 EGEEEPGR

-1123 VRAQSGGD
+1123 VRAPAGGD

-1162 SSNMTED
+1162 SAGMAED
-1169 FPREGEDGQE
+1169 FPKEGDGEVAAGSPAAEGEGRR
-1179 LSLEQHLQQPR
+1179 EQR
-1190 RASDFGGTVDTG
+1190 RASDLGGSVDTG
-1202 SAGSVKSIAAMLE
+1202 SAGSVRSIAAMLE
-1215 MSSIGGGGRGL
+1215 MSSIGGGARAL
-1226 ALPKPPGAGK
+1226 ALQKPHVAAGPGPAK
-1236 GPEGYYLQPG
+1236 APDGYYLQPG
-1246 VAVHP
+1246 AP
-1251 ASPEHSRVATVLAS
+1251 AGSPERARVATVLAT

-1273 PDGEVVNRRRTISG
+1273 LDGEVVNRRRTISG

-1295 ARRERSDSIKSEAAH
+1295 ARRERADSVRSEAGT
-1310 KDGSP
+1310 DGAG
-1315 VERLRAERAGGS
+1315 ERLRVERGGS
-1327 LPSSAG
+1327 PDG
-1333 ENIPFAEEGGLTIKP
+1333 IPFAEEGNLTIKQRP
-1348 RPARQVGVAKAEG
+1348 RPLGPARGDSGEGLSPTHRHG
-1361 DLAPQRYGDLSKVEA
+1361 DLAKVEA

-1384 RAKQS
+1384 RARQS
-1389 QQEGVK
+1389 QQDGVR
-1395 FLLTE
+1395 FVLTE

-1409 LKDKEQEPAP
+1409 AKDKEPALEPAP
-1419 LTVFQNGTAT
+1419 IIVYQNGTGT
-1429 IKRRPASEMSS
+1429 VKRRPASELSGAEPPS
-1440 SEAAPPPDQ
+1440 TPPP
-1449 PERYNYVA
+1449 A
-1457 TQPAAEG
+1457 TRPDGPDYTPPPA
-1464 EPKKPVKPPVS
+1464 EPKKPFKPPVS
-1475 PKPVLPPKGPGP
+1475 PKPVLTPPPQKVPGQP
-1487 STPTSKKVP
+1487 APIPKKVP
-1496 IPGPGSPE
+1496 IPSPGSPE

-1511 PPPVSPKPTPPPTA
+1511 PPPVSPKPAPPPTA
-1525 PKPKVHAALQ
+1525 PKPPKPHAAIQ
-1535 SASAS
+1535 SVSAS

-1547 AKQLVPTIKPSSTP
+1547 ARQLGATTAAKPSSTP

-1571 LSPGGGTPQAVP
+1571 LSPGPPPQQVP
-1583 VKPPRSSMAGP
+1583 VKPPRSAIAGP
-1594 SAESVS
+1594 SVDTAGPELAQ
-1600 TESVHQKLEE
+1600 QKLEE

-1622 EEKIKQEDGQTTD
+1622 EEKIKQEDSQAAD
-1635 SAAES
+1635 SAVES

>member
-1 MSPKAGCSNVQI
+1 MGKDQELMQAVKAEDIGAVQKLLQRPKPG
-13 LQGFDLRGTG
+13 
-23 LSYRPLSSGYLLP
+23 
-36 LFQTLEAQERKEGRE
+36 K
-51 ERTAKCRHVEHVD
+51 AK
-64 VFISTPWALAPAW
+64 L
-77 LSLRMLIVESI
+77 
-88 CWGRGPWLLRAV
+88 
-100 LRCLASRPP
+100 
-109 LGSLSLVEE
+109 LGSAKKVN
-118 FPTFSGGHETIP
+118 
-130 FICPLVPSLSGEAI
+130 V
-144 LANRNKATHSGG
+144 N
-156 FPPRLA
+156 
-162 LTWRQGRRRNSLLRQ
+162 
-177 IFASILQCP
+177 
-186 LCPVAGAFQGF
+186 FQDTDG
-197 RFHRPKHTSSF
+197 
-208 RELNFGTVSKG
+208 
-219 RTQLWRF
+219 F

-231 AALNGNTELISLLLE
+231 AVLIGNTELISLLLE
-246 AQAAVDIKDN
+246 AQATVDIKDN

-284 NVQSDEGQIPLH
+284 NIQSDEGQIPLH

-314 SNPCILDNCGKTP
+314 SNPCIVDNCGKTP

-342 LLSSNMCAALLE
+342 LLNSNMCAALLE

-385 QSGIDI
+385 QAGIDI

-405 FPWGRPDHPTSVL
+405 LCGKTDVVRLLLD
-418 QSGINAHIRNTYS
+418 SGINAHIRNTYS

-478 NVKAGDII
+478 NVKAGDVI

-506 GNDRVGYFPSSLVEA
+506 GNDRVGYFPSSLVET
-521 ISKRTGSRGSDA
+521 ISKRTGKYPVPYPSGCNVTRWGGEDRMLPPRAPNPAVCVLISCLSNAVSQFCGLGHSPRGDTPPPLHA
-533 SPSHLSSSPGG
+533 VTPLLLSSPQ
-544 SAGTPAPAEE
+544 
-554 IWVLR
+554 
-559 KPYAGGDRSS
+559 SS
-569 VGSTGSVASGRSSGS
+569 
-584 GQSTGS
+584 
-590 GSHTALHPG
+590 
-599 SEGVKLLAT
+599 
-608 VLSQKASVPESAVG
+608 
-622 DGSAKASEAPAG
+622 
-634 SSRTPSLSSASYPSQ
+634 
-649 PPHGEQQLKK
+649 
-659 VEPMSEGKSAEAVYQ
+659 EAVYQ
-674 WLCKFQLQLYAPNF
+674 WLCKFQLQLYASNF

-694 IPTISRMTPEDLT
+694 VPTISRMTPEDLT

-720 ASEINNLNLP
+720 ALEINSLNIP
-730 EWLPEY
+730 EWLPDY

-788 KLMLAVKKLAELQR
+788 KLMLAVKKLAELQK
-802 AEYVKYESGTLKKKR
+802 AEYVKYESGTLKKKGA
-817 LPPPLDTVAIE
+817 PQSLDVVAIE
-828 SPPGEG
+828 SPPQEN
-834 AECQSPKMST
+834 AECQSPKMTT

-863 EGAEKQGN
+863 EVPEKQAN
-871 HVGHFREGAAYRH
+871 HVGHIREGAAYRPPSRH
-884 PARLAH
+884 VH
-890 ENSLGGRAK
+890 ENSLSGRAK
-899 QMSSSQE
+899 HMSSSQE
-906 LLGDGPKASGA
+906 LLGDGPKAPSGP
-917 AMSKSQEYLAEDG
+917 MSKSQEYLAE
-930 KESPATLPKEVRTLR
+930 ERREAPHSLPKEVRSLR
-945 HGHSVKRA
+945 HGHSIKRA

-966 PPAAGHYT
+966 PPAGGHYT
-974 PPQTPTAKPRPSS
+974 PPQTPTKPRPSS
-987 PQSPGVLHAT
+987 PQALIVPHAT

-1006 LPQADRPMSP
+1006 LQQSDRPMSP

-1027 FAYVVPQPVE
+1027 FAYVMPQPAE
-1037 GEAHGGSPLAQALP
+1037 GEGHAPGPLAQAVP

-1056 VPVLCLPAQAGE
+1056 VPVLCLPPQG
-1068 GEAEGEEEGAGR
+1068 GEGEEEGGR

-1091 AASDSEQERD
+1091 AVSDSEQERD

-1162 SSNMTED
+1162 STNMAD
-1169 FPREGEDGQE
+1169 DVGREGDEGQE
-1179 LSLEQHLQQPR
+1179 LYPEQQQR
-1190 RASDFGGTVDTG
+1190 RASDFGGSVDTG

-1215 MSSIGGGGRGL
+1215 MSSIGGGVRGL
-1226 ALPKPPGAGK
+1226 AMQKPPGVGK
-1236 GPEGYYLQPG
+1236 GPDGYYLHPG
-1246 VAVHP
+1246 LAVHP
-1251 ASPEHSRVATVLAS
+1251 VSPAHSRVATVLAT
-1265 VKHKEAIG
+1265 VKHKDAIG
-1273 PDGEVVNRRRTISG
+1273 LDGEVVNRRRTISG
-1287 PVTGLVAA
+1287 PVTGLIAA
-1295 ARRERSDSIKSEAAH
+1295 E
-1310 KDGSP
+1310 GGP
-1315 VERLRAERAGGS
+1315 VERLRVD
-1327 LPSSAG
+1327 
-1333 ENIPFAEEGGLTIKP
+1333 LTIKQRP
-1348 RPARQVGVAKAEG
+1348 RQMGLAKGEEGLSPAHRH
-1361 DLAPQRYGDLSKVEA
+1361 DLGKVEA

-1389 QQEGVK
+1389 QQDNVK
-1395 FLLTE
+1395 FILTE

-1409 LKDKEQEPAP
+1409 SKDKEQEPAT
-1419 LTVFQNGTAT
+1419 LSVYQNGTGT
-1429 IKRRPASEMSS
+1429 IKRRPASEMSG
-1440 SEAAPPPDQ
+1440 SEVPSAGDRQDGLEYDQ
-1449 PERYNYVA
+1449 PPN
-1457 TQPAAEG
+1457 G
-1464 EPKKPVKPPVS
+1464 EPKKPFKPPVS
-1475 PKPVLPPKGPGP
+1475 PKPMLPQAQKVPGP
-1487 STPTSKKVP
+1487 PTPTSKKAAS
-1496 IPGPGSPE
+1496 PGSPE
-1504 VKRVHGT
+1504 VKRIHGT
-1511 PPPVSPKPTPPPTA
+1511 PPPISPKPTPPPTA
-1525 PKPKVHAALQ
+1525 PKPTKIHAALQ
-1535 SASAS
+1535 SVSAS

-1547 AKQLVPTIKPSSTP
+1547 AKQLAPTVVKPSSTP

-1571 LSPGGGTPQAVP
+1571 LSPGGMPPQTVP

-1594 SAESVS
+1594 SIEIVS

-1622 EEKIKQEDGQTTD
+1622 EEKIKQEDGQVTD
-1635 SAAES
+1635 SAVES

>member
-1 MSPKAGCSNVQI
+1 MGKDQELVQAVKAEDVAAVQKLLQRPKPG
-13 LQGFDLRGTG
+13 
-23 LSYRPLSSGYLLP
+23 
-36 LFQTLEAQERKEGRE
+36 K
-51 ERTAKCRHVEHVD
+51 AK
-64 VFISTPWALAPAW
+64 L
-77 LSLRMLIVESI
+77 
-88 CWGRGPWLLRAV
+88 
-100 LRCLASRPP
+100 
-109 LGSLSLVEE
+109 LGSAKKVN
-118 FPTFSGGHETIP
+118 
-130 FICPLVPSLSGEAI
+130 V
-144 LANRNKATHSGG
+144 N
-156 FPPRLA
+156 
-162 LTWRQGRRRNSLLRQ
+162 
-177 IFASILQCP
+177 
-186 LCPVAGAFQGF
+186 FQDTDG
-197 RFHRPKHTSSF
+197 
-208 RELNFGTVSKG
+208 
-219 RTQLWRF
+219 F

-275 LVLKAGSSV
+275 MVLKAGSSV
-284 NVQSDEGQIPLH
+284 NIPSDEGQIPLH

-314 SNPCILDNCGKTP
+314 SNPCIMDNSGKTP

-342 LLSSNMCAALLE
+342 LLNSNMCAALLE
-354 PKPGDITDPNGT
+354 PKPGDATDPNGT

-385 QSGIDI
+385 QAGIDI

-405 FPWGRPDHPTSVL
+405 LCGKTDVVRLLLD
-418 QSGINAHIRNTYS
+418 SGINAHVRNTYN
-431 QTALDIVNQFTAT
+431 QTALDIVNQFTT
-444 QASKEIKQMLRD
+444 SQASKEIKQMLRD

-478 NVKAGDII
+478 NVKAGDVI

-521 ISKRTGSRGSDA
+521 ISKRTGSRGADM
-533 SPSHLSSSPGG
+533 SPSHLSPSQGG
-544 SAGTPAPAEE
+544 SAAPAPTEE

-559 KPYAGGDRSS
+559 KPFTGGDRSS
-569 VGSTGSVASGRSSGS
+569 LGSTGSVASARSSGS
-584 GQSTGS
+584 GQSAGS
-590 GSHTALHPG
+590 GAHALHAG

-608 VLSQKASVPESAVG
+608 VLSQKASAQETVVG
-622 DGSAKASEAPAG
+622 DGPAKAQDIAAG
-634 SSRTPSLSSASYPSQ
+634 SSRSQSVASSPYAPQ
-649 PPHGEQQLKK
+649 PPAEPQLKK
-659 VEPMSEGKSAEAVYQ
+659 MEPPSEGKSSEAVYQ

-694 IPTISRMTPEDLT
+694 ITTISRMTPEDLT

-720 ASEINNLNLP
+720 ASEINNLNIP

-802 AEYVKYESGTLKKKR
+802 AELGKYEPGTLKRKATAAACPEV
-817 LPPPLDTVAIE
+817 LAIE
-828 SPPGEG
+828 SPPPEPP
-834 AECQSPKMST
+834 ECQSPKMTT
-844 FQDSELSNELQ
+844 FQDSELSSELQ
-855 VAMTGTGE
+855 VAMTGEAPE
-863 EGAEKQGN
+863 EPPEK
-871 HVGHFREGAAYRH
+871 AANPAAPGYRS
-884 PARLAH
+884 PPG
-890 ENSLGGRAK
+890 LGGRARL
-899 QMSSSQE
+899 MSSSQE
-906 LLGDGPKASGA
+906 LLGDGPRAPPTA
-917 AMSKSQEYLAEDG
+917 AISKSQEYLAEG
-930 KESPATLPKEVRTLR
+930 AGEAPPAPPKEGRPPR
-945 HGHSVKRA
+945 HGHPVKRA
-953 SVPPVPGKPRQSF
+953 SVPPVPGKPRQPF
-966 PPAAGHYT
+966 PPSTGQLT
-974 PPQTPTAKPRPSS
+974 PPQTPGKPRPPS
-987 PQSPGVLHAT
+987 PQGLPAPHAT

-1006 LPQADRPMSP
+1006 LPPGERPASP

-1027 FAYVVPQPVE
+1027 FAYVLPQPAE
-1037 GEAHGGSPLAQALP
+1037 GEGGPPGVP

-1056 VPVLCLPAQAGE
+1056 VPVLCLPPAGE
-1068 GEAEGEEEGAGR
+1068 GEEEPGR

-1123 VRAQSGGD
+1123 VRAPAGGD

-1162 SSNMTED
+1162 SAGMAED
-1169 FPREGEDGQE
+1169 FPKEGEGEVAAGQPAAE
-1179 LSLEQHLQQPR
+1179 GESRREQR
-1190 RASDFGGTVDTG
+1190 RASDLGGSVDTG
-1202 SAGSVKSIAAMLE
+1202 SAGSVRSIAAMLE
-1215 MSSIGGGGRGL
+1215 MSSIGGGARAL
-1226 ALPKPPGAGK
+1226 ALQKPHGVSGPGPAK
-1236 GPEGYYLQPG
+1236 APEGYYLQPG
-1246 VAVHP
+1246 AP
-1251 ASPEHSRVATVLAS
+1251 PGSPERSRVATVLAT

-1273 PDGEVVNRRRTISG
+1273 LDGEVVNRRRTISG

-1295 ARRERSDSIKSEAAH
+1295 ARRERADSVRSEAGA
-1310 KDGSP
+1310 DGP
-1315 VERLRAERAGGS
+1315 GERLRVERGGS
-1327 LPSSAG
+1327 PDG
-1333 ENIPFAEEGGLTIKP
+1333 IPFAEEGNLTIKQRP
-1348 RPARQVGVAKAEG
+1348 RPLGPARGEVGEGLSPAHRHG
-1361 DLAPQRYGDLSKVEA
+1361 DLAKVEA

-1384 RAKQS
+1384 RARQS
-1389 QQEGVK
+1389 QQDGVR
-1395 FLLTE
+1395 FVLTE

-1409 LKDKEQEPAP
+1409 AKDKEPALEPAP
-1419 LTVFQNGTAT
+1419 LAVYQNGTGT
-1429 IKRRPASEMSS
+1429 VKRRPASELSGA
-1440 SEAAPPPDQ
+1440 EPPPT
-1449 PERYNYVA
+1449 PP
-1457 TQPAAEG
+1457 PAARPDG
-1464 EPKKPVKPPVS
+1464 PDYAGPPAEPKKPFKPPVS
-1475 PKPVLPPKGPGP
+1475 PKPVLTQPPQKVPGP
-1487 STPTSKKVP
+1487 PAPIPKKVP
-1496 IPGPGSPE
+1496 IPSPGSPE

-1511 PPPVSPKPTPPPTA
+1511 PPPVSPKPVPPPTA
-1525 PKPKVHAALQ
+1525 PKPPKPHAAIQ
-1535 SASAS
+1535 SVSAG

-1547 AKQLVPTIKPSSTP
+1547 ARQLGTAGAKPSSTP

-1571 LSPGGGTPQAVP
+1571 LSPGAQPQQVP
-1583 VKPPRSSMAGP
+1583 VKPPRSAITGPSIDSAGP
-1594 SAESVS
+1594 ELAQ
-1600 TESVHQKLEE
+1600 QKLEE

-1622 EEKIKQEDGQTTD
+1622 EEKIKQEDSQAAD
-1635 SAAES
+1635 SAVES

>member
-1 MSPKAGCSNVQI
+1 MGKDQELMQAVKAEDVGTVQKLLQRPKPG
-13 LQGFDLRGTG
+13 
-23 LSYRPLSSGYLLP
+23 
-36 LFQTLEAQERKEGRE
+36 K
-51 ERTAKCRHVEHVD
+51 AK
-64 VFISTPWALAPAW
+64 L
-77 LSLRMLIVESI
+77 
-88 CWGRGPWLLRAV
+88 
-100 LRCLASRPP
+100 
-109 LGSLSLVEE
+109 LGSAKRVN
-118 FPTFSGGHETIP
+118 
-130 FICPLVPSLSGEAI
+130 V
-144 LANRNKATHSGG
+144 N
-156 FPPRLA
+156 
-162 LTWRQGRRRNSLLRQ
+162 
-177 IFASILQCP
+177 
-186 LCPVAGAFQGF
+186 FQDTDG
-197 RFHRPKHTSSF
+197 
-208 RELNFGTVSKG
+208 
-219 RTQLWRF
+219 F

-275 LVLKAGSSV
+275 MVLKAGSSV

-314 SNPCILDNCGKTP
+314 SNPCIMDNCGKTP

-342 LLSSNMCAALLE
+342 LLSSNMCTALLE
-354 PKPGDITDPNGT
+354 PKPGDATDPNGT

-385 QSGIDI
+385 QAGIDI

-405 FPWGRPDHPTSVL
+405 LCGKTDVVRLLLD
-418 QSGINAHIRNTYS
+418 SGINAHIRNTYS
-431 QTALDIVNQFTAT
+431 QTALDIVHQFTAT

-478 NVKAGDII
+478 NVKAGDVI

-521 ISKRTGSRGSDA
+521 ISKRTGSRGSD
-533 SPSHLSSSPGG
+533 SPSHLSPSQGG
-544 SAGTPAPAEE
+544 SAAMPAPVEE

-559 KPYAGGDRSS
+559 KPFAGGDRSS
-569 VGSTGSVASGRSSGS
+569 LGSTGSVASARSSGS

-590 GSHTALHPG
+590 GSHALHAG

-608 VLSQKASVPESAVG
+608 VLSQKASVQESVVG
-622 DGSAKASEAPAG
+622 DAPAKALEAPAG
-634 SSRTPSLSSASYPSQ
+634 SSRTQSLASSAYAGQ
-649 PPHGEQQLKK
+649 PPAEQQLKK
-659 VEPMSEGKSAEAVYQ
+659 IEPMSEGKSSEAVYQ
-674 WLCKFQLQLYAPNF
+674 WLCKFQLQLYAANF

-720 ASEINNLNLP
+720 TSEINSLNIP

-748 GLSQYYKVLVENG
+748 GLAQYYKVLVENG

-788 KLMLAVKKLAELQR
+788 KLMLAVKKLAEIQK
-802 AEYVKYESGTLKKKR
+802 AEYIKYESGTLKKKA
-817 LPPPLDTVAIE
+817 PQSLDVLAIE
-828 SPPGEG
+828 SPQQES
-834 AECQSPKMST
+834 AECQSPKMTT

-855 VAMTGTGE
+855 VALTGTGE
-863 EGAEKQGN
+863 APEGQEKQAN
-871 HVGHFREGAAYRH
+871 HVAHIRDGAGYRGPPSRH
-884 PARLAH
+884 VH
-890 ENSLGGRAK
+890 ENSLSGRAK
-899 QMSSSQE
+899 HISSSQE
-906 LLGDGPKASGA
+906 LLGDGPKGPSA
-917 AMSKSQEYLAEDG
+917 AMSKSQEYLTEEV
-930 KESPATLPKEVRTLR
+930 KEGPPSMPKEVRPVR
-945 HGHSVKRA
+945 HGHTVKRA

-966 PPAAGHYT
+966 PPAGGRFT
-974 PPQTPTAKPRPSS
+974 PPQTPTKPRPSS
-987 PQSPGVLHAT
+987 PQTLIVPHAT

-1006 LPQADRPMSP
+1006 LQQADRPMSP

-1027 FAYVVPQPVE
+1027 FAYVMPQPVE
-1037 GEAHGGSPLAQALP
+1037 GEGLAGHPPGPVAQGVP

-1056 VPVLCLPAQAGE
+1056 VPVLCLPPQS
-1068 GEAEGEEEGAGR
+1068 GEAEEELGR

-1091 AASDSEQERD
+1091 AMSDSEQERD

-1114 QRRVGRSHS
+1114 QRRVSRSHS

-1162 SSNMTED
+1162 STNMADD
-1169 FPREGEDGQE
+1169 FTKEGEGEVPGGEDEEAQE
-1179 LSLEQHLQQPR
+1179 SYREQR
-1190 RASDFGGTVDTG
+1190 RASDFGGSVDTG

-1215 MSSIGGGGRGL
+1215 MSSIGGGARGL
-1226 ALPKPPGAGK
+1226 ALQKPLAGGGGK
-1236 GPEGYYLQPG
+1236 GPEGYYL
-1246 VAVHP
+1246 HP
-1251 ASPEHSRVATVLAS
+1251 AGAMHLASPEHSRVAAVLAA
-1265 VKHKEAIG
+1265 VKHKDAIG
-1273 PDGEVVNRRRTISG
+1273 LDGEVVNRRRTISG
-1287 PVTGLVAA
+1287 PVTGLIAA
-1295 ARRERSDSIKSEAAH
+1295 ARRERSDSIRSDTG
-1310 KDGSP
+1310 KDGGP
-1315 VERLRAERAGGS
+1315 VERLRAEHGGS
-1327 LPSSAG
+1327 PQNSSA
-1333 ENIPFAEEGGLTIKP
+1333 ENIPFAEEGNLTIKQRP
-1348 RPARQVGVAKAEG
+1348 RQMGLAKGEAGEGLSPAHRHG
-1361 DLAPQRYGDLSKVEA
+1361 DLAKVEA

-1389 QQEGVK
+1389 QQDSVK
-1395 FLLTE
+1395 FILTE

-1409 LKDKEQEPAP
+1409 SKDKEQGLEPAP
-1419 LTVFQNGTAT
+1419 LSVYQNGTGT
-1429 IKRRPASEMSS
+1429 IKRRPTSEMSGA
-1440 SEAAPPPDQ
+1440 ETPPQ
-1449 PERYNYVA
+1449 G
-1457 TQPAAEG
+1457 PAAGDRQDRLEHAPQGVSG
-1464 EPKKPVKPPVS
+1464 EPKKPFKPPVS
-1475 PKPVLPPKGPGP
+1475 PKPVLTPQAQKVPGP
-1487 STPTSKKVP
+1487 PTPTSKKAP
-1496 IPGPGSPE
+1496 IPSPGSPE

-1511 PPPVSPKPTPPPTA
+1511 PPPVSPKPPPPPTA
-1525 PKPKVHAALQ
+1525 PKPPKLHAAIQ
-1535 SASAS
+1535 SVSAG
-1540 STPAPSP
+1540 STPTPSP
-1547 AKQLVPTIKPSSTP
+1547 AKQLTTTIKPSSTP

-1571 LSPGGGTPQAVP
+1571 LSPGGQPQQVP
-1583 VKPPRSSMAGP
+1583 VKPPRSSIAGP
-1594 SAESVS
+1594 S
-1600 TESVHQKLEE
+1600 TESASPEMAHQKLEE

-1622 EEKIKQEDGQTTD
+1622 EEKIKQEDGQAAD
-1635 SAAES
+1635 AAAEA